1 MKLMFI
7 HGGTKLKEDASGNL
21 YTDGNFNNKIW
32 DRYRVFCDDLQVLLR
47 KEAKIY
53 DKDYAINKFNKLDK
67 DRVEC
72 IPMPEIYAPVKNYFN
87 FGIRRKVKSIIENSI
102 EQCDYVIV
110 RSASNYYCI
119 QAIKIAK
126 KYNKPYLVEVT
137 GIAFHANWYHSIK
150 GKLVAFYS
158 EMCVKHYVGQAPYAI
173 YVTNEVLQKRY
184 PCKGRTL
191 GCSDVELTYVN
202 EQVLEDRLNR
212 IENEK
217 TKIIIGTAA
226 FLNVKWKGQ
235 EYVIRAL
242 AKLKKMGID
251 NIEYQLIGVGDKTYL
266 QNIANKYKVL
276 DCVKILGGKPHDEV
290 FEWLDSIDIYIQ
302 PSFQEGLCRALV
314 EAMSRACP
322 IICSNVGGNKE
333 LANKELLFKKGNV
346 NDIVKTINKII
357 DKNLQRQEV
366 VRSFEKAKEYKKEI
380 LDKKRNDFYLEFIKR
395 K

>member
-1 MKLMFI
+1 
-7 HGGTKLKEDASGNL
+7 
-21 YTDGNFNNKIW
+21 
-32 DRYRVFCDDLQVLLR
+32 
-47 KEAKIY
+47 
-53 DKDYAINKFNKLDK
+53 
-67 DRVEC
+67 
-72 IPMPEIYAPVKNYFN
+72 
-87 FGIRRKVKSIIENSI
+87 
-102 EQCDYVIV
+102 
-110 RSASNYYCI
+110 
-119 QAIKIAK
+119 
-126 KYNKPYLVEVT
+126 
-137 GIAFHANWYHSIK
+137 
-150 GKLVAFYS
+150 
-158 EMCVKHYVGQAPYAI
+158 
-173 YVTNEVLQKRY
+173 
-184 PCKGRTL
+184 
-191 GCSDVELTYVN
+191 
-202 EQVLEDRLNR
+202 
-212 IENEK
+212 
-217 TKIIIGTAA
+217 
-226 FLNVKWKGQ
+226 
-235 EYVIRAL
+235 
-242 AKLKKMGID
+242 MGID